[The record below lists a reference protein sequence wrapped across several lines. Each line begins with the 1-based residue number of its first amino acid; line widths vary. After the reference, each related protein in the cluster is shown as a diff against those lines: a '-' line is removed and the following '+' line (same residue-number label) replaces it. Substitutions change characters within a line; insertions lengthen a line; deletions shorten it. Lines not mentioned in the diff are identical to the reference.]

1 MPFIVYFCYMTT
13 AQVNY
18 VNIALMIFSAIVA
31 FIIPFE
37 LFLFSYAVLGPL
49 HYLTEIGWLHKR
61 KYFSP
66 KKYDYLPLILIT
78 LLIAIPAIT
87 TYVITHTAVR
97 NGAGQIILKPGQYDF
112 IQFLTTQNPA
122 TALIFIAFAISL
134 IFVLI
139 HDNTKRFIACIL
151 AVVIGILIRLNAFT
165 EVLFAM
171 FLPTLIHVFLFTGA
185 FILVGALKSKST
197 SGYLSIAVF
206 LGCAFSFFL
215 IAPDG
220 GGYVISEYAKGSY
233 DVSFFTLNEQIFR
246 SFLHIDNPDAGMI
259 YGSGTGILITRFIAY
274 AYTYHYLN
282 WFSKTSVI
290 KWHDV
295 PKPWLVTI
303 FALWI
308 ASVALYYTNYETGLM
323 CLYFLSFLHV
333 VLEFPLNFQSFKQI
347 GEQIRSRFLS
357 KAPASGG

>member
-1 MPFIVYFCYMTT
+1 MTT
-13 AQVNY
+13 QQVNY
-18 VNIALMIFSAIVA
+18 VNIALMIVSAIVA

-66 KKYDYLPLILIT
+66 KKYDYIPLVVIT
-78 LLIAIPAIT
+78 LLIAIPAIF
-87 TYVITHTAVR
+87 TYVITHTAER
-97 NGAGQIILKPGQYDF
+97 NAAGQIMLTSGQYDF
-112 IQFLTTQNPA
+112 IMFIRDQNPA
-122 TALIFIAFAISL
+122 TALIFIAFCVSL
-134 IFVLI
+134 IFILIKDNTQRIIGLVAVAIIGVLI
-139 HDNTKRFIACIL
+139 RMN
-151 AVVIGILIRLNAFT
+151 NFT

-185 FILVGALKSKST
+185 FILVGALKSKSI
-197 SGYLSIAVF
+197 SGYASIAVF
-206 LGCAFSFFL
+206 LGCALSFFL

-233 DVSFFTLNEQIFR
+233 DVSFFTLNEQIFK
-246 SFLHIDNPDAGMI
+246 SFLHVDNPDAGMI
-259 YGSGTGILITRFIAY
+259 YGSSTGILITRFIAY

-295 PKPWLVTI
+295 PKSWLATI
-303 FALWI
+303 FLLWI
-308 ASVALYYTNYETGLM
+308 SSVALYYTNYETGLM

-347 GEQIRSRFLS
+347 GEQIRERLS
-357 KAPASGG
+357 PKKALE

>member
-1 MPFIVYFCYMTT
+1 MTT

-18 VNIALMIFSAIVA
+18 VNIALMLISAVVA

-66 KKYDYLPLILIT
+66 KKYDYLPLIIIT
-78 LLIAIPAIT
+78 LLIAIPAIAG
-87 TYVITHTAVR
+87 YLITHTAER

-112 IQFLTTQNPA
+112 VQFLTRENPA
-122 TALIFIAFAISL
+122 TALIFIAFAVSMV
-134 IFVLI
+134 FVLI
-139 HDNTKRFIACIL
+139 KNNTQRMVAIAVV
-151 AVVIGILIRLNAFT
+151 AVIGILIRSNKFSEA
-165 EVLFAM
+165 LFAM
-171 FLPTLIHVFLFTGA
+171 FLPTLVHVFLFTGA

-197 SGYLSIAVF
+197 SGYLSILVF
-206 LGCAFSFFL
+206 LGCAFSFFV

-220 GGYVISEYAKGSY
+220 GGYAISEYAKGAY
-233 DVSFFTLNEQIFR
+233 DVSFFSLNDQIFQ
-246 SFLHIDNPDAGMI
+246 SFLHIDSPDADMVYNSSI
-259 YGSGTGILITRFIAY
+259 GILITRFIAY

-290 KWHDV
+290 KWHEV
-295 PKPWLVTI
+295 PRAWLVAI
-303 FALWI
+303 AVLWVS
-308 ASVALYYTNYETGLM
+308 AVALYYTNYETGLM

-333 VLEFPLNFQSFKQI
+333 VLEFPLNFQTFRQI
-347 GEQIRSRFLS
+347 GEQVRARLKGG
-357 KAPASGG
+357 KATSA

>member
-1 MPFIVYFCYMTT
+1 MTT

-18 VNIALMIFSAIVA
+18 VNIGLMIFSAIVA

-61 KYFSP
+61 NYFSP
-66 KKYDYLPLILIT
+66 KKMDYLPLVAIT
-78 LLIAIPAIT
+78 LLIAIPAIA
-87 TYVITHTAVR
+87 TYIITHTAVV
-97 NGAGQIILKPGQYDF
+97 NGSGQIVLKSGQYDF
-112 IQFLTTQNPA
+112 IMFLSNENPA
-122 TALIFIAFAISL
+122 TALIFIAFAVSL

-139 HDNTKRFIACIL
+139 KDNTRRLIAVIV
-151 AVVIGILIRLNAFT
+151 AVIIGILIRMNAFT
-165 EVLFAM
+165 EVVFAM

-197 SGYLSIAVF
+197 SGYLSILVF

-220 GGYVISEYAKGSY
+220 GGYAISEYAKNSY
-233 DVSFFTLNEQIFR
+233 DVSFFTLNDQIFR
-246 SFLHIDNPDAGMI
+246 SFLHIDSPSADMI
-259 YGSGTGILITRFIAY
+259 YGSSTGILITRFIAY

-295 PKPWLVTI
+295 PKPWLVMI
-303 FALWI
+303 FILWV

-347 GEQIRSRFLS
+347 GEQIRSRFMRS
-357 KAPASGG
+357 ARTAT